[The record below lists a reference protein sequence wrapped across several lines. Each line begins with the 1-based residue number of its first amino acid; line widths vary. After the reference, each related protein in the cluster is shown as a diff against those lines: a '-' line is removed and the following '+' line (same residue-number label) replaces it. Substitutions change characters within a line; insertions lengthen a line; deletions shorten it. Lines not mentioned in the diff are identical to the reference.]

1 MKRENYLMSTSK
13 KLKFQDILFITV
25 GTALMAFAVASVFD
39 PASLITGGFSGLA
52 IIIRQLTEHI
62 VPGGVPLSV
71 TNLILNVPF
80 LLLAMK
86 LKGFRYLLR
95 TGFATVMLS
104 FWLYILPV
112 IPLAEGDLLLSALYG
127 GLIMGV
133 GIGLVF
139 VAQATTGGTDLIA
152 ALIQHFLRHYSTA
165 TIMWV
170 LDTLIV
176 VFGAYLFG
184 IQMALYAIIAIYL
197 TSRIADGLIDGLKFS
212 KAAFIITEKP
222 DELSRLLMSDL
233 DRGVTGIDATGMYSG
248 DAKKMLFCVVA
259 KKEIVQLKELT
270 KECDPKAFVIVT
282 DVREVLGEGFIE
294 R

>member
-1 MKRENYLMSTSK
+1 MSFAKKMKLR
-13 KLKFQDILFITV
+13 DILLITL
-25 GTALMAFAVASVFD
+25 GTALMAFSVASVFD

-52 IIIRQLTEHI
+52 IIIRQLTEHLI
-62 VPGGVPLSV
+62 PGGIPLSV
-71 TNLILNVPF
+71 TNLALNIPF

-86 LKGFRYLLR
+86 VKGFRYLLR

-104 FWLYILPV
+104 FWLSVLPV
-112 IPLAEGDLLLSALYG
+112 FPIAEGDLLLSALYG
-127 GLIMGV
+127 GIIMGV

-152 ALIQHFLRHYSTA
+152 AIIQHFMKHYSTA
-165 TIMWV
+165 SIMWL

-197 TSRIADGLIDGLKFS
+197 TSRIADGLIDGMKFS

-222 DELSRLLMSDL
+222 DELSSLLMTDL
-233 DRGVTGIDATGMYSG
+233 NRGVTGIPATGMYSG
-248 DAKKMLFCVVA
+248 DAKNMLFCVVA

-270 KECDPKAFVIVT
+270 KDCDPNAFVIVT

>member
-1 MKRENYLMSTSK
+1 MTVTRKMKLR
-13 KLKFQDILFITV
+13 DILLITI

-39 PASLITGGFSGLA
+39 PASLVTGGFSGLA
-52 IIIRQLTEHI
+52 IIIRQLTEKL
-62 VPGGVPLSV
+62 VPGGVPLSI
-71 TNLILNVPF
+71 TNLTLNIPF
-80 LLLAMK
+80 LLLTMK

-95 TGFATVMLS
+95 TGFATFMLS
-104 FWLYILPV
+104 FWLSVLPV
-112 IPLAEGDLLLSALYG
+112 IPLAEEDLLLSALYG
-127 GLIMGV
+127 GLIMGA

-152 ALIQHFLRHYSTA
+152 ALIQHFLPHYSTA
-165 TIMWV
+165 TIMWL

-176 VFGAYLFG
+176 LFGAYLFG

-197 TSRIADGLIDGLKFS
+197 TSRIDGLKFS

-222 DELSRLLMSDL
+222 DELSQILMTDL
-233 DRGVTGIDATGMYSG
+233 DRGVTGISATGMYSG
-248 DAKKMLFCVVA
+248 DAKNMLFCVVA
-259 KKEIVQLKELT
+259 KKQIVYLKELT
-270 KECDPKAFVIVT
+270 KECDPNAFVIVT